1 MRITFAGEFNK
12 NDVINIETENLT
24 DIQLIICYQ
33 YIISDIKIIVISNNK
48 NVAYYYIDAI
58 TKMERIAW
66 KKRKRS
72 NNIMETGMIRLK
84 TINYDEPPVRIFIGE
99 QRHQSRKKLRNK
111 QRRWEKRLR
120 KAIDVDAWSNKIWW
134 SGASWCPYTRRLWS
148 RVCGSW

>member
-58 TKMERIAW
+58 TKMERIA
-66 KKRKRS
+66 
-72 NNIMETGMIRLK
+72 
-84 TINYDEPPVRIFIGE
+84 
-99 QRHQSRKKLRNK
+99 
-111 QRRWEKRLR
+111 
-120 KAIDVDAWSNKIWW
+120 
-134 SGASWCPYTRRLWS
+134 
-148 RVCGSW
+148 